1 MMGFGFGGIG
11 MIIFWVVVLAA
22 IFFVVRGLQNQS
34 HRHETQP
41 PSPSPMDL
49 LKRRYAAGEISKEE
63 FESRRRDLERT

>member
-11 MIIFWVVVLAA
+11 MIIFWVVVLAV

-34 HRHETQP
+34 HRHETQL
-41 PSPSPMDL
+41 PSPIEL

-63 FESRRRDLERT
+63 FERLRRDLERS